1 MSQNIKNIENGNP
14 VLKNLWLSVSIIS
27 FLLFVF
33 GLVLLIL
40 GVVNPNIADIV
51 EFMGMNS
58 AVIGFLLIIIGIILM
73 FIGITKTVHNMKI
86 EKRRLFKNL
95 GTAYAYIS
103 PAIIGM
109 VILVFFPL
117 VFGVWIAF
125 TNYSR
130 EIGLTHDRFKFPT
143 LERFFEVFTSKNSD
157 FWDIFFVNIWWTV
170 INIVLSV
177 SLGVAMALILN
188 REDMKFKKLYRTLLV
203 LPWAVPSYVTSL
215 MWRAMFQKE
224 FGAVNQILSPIYD
237 FFGMD
242 SLQWLS
248 KSYISLGWLRELP
261 VLGPAIVNI
270 IGLKGYLISLPLISV
285 IIVNVWLGFPFMM
298 VVALGGLQ
306 SISSTYYEAADIDGA
321 TKLQQFKFITL
332 PLLKPTMIPAII
344 LSIIWTFNQFNVIYL
359 VTTEDKMSILVVSA
373 YREAFEKGRYSYA
386 AAYSVIIFI
395 ILAAYSIFTMK
406 ISKATEEVY

>member
-237 FFGMD
+237 FFGVD

-248 KSYISLGWLRELP
+248 KSYVSLGWLRELP

-386 AAYSVIIFI
+386 AAYSVIIFV
-395 ILAAYSIFTMK
+395 ILAAYSVFTMK